1 MTVPP
6 PPPLRPPPPPSAAP
20 EAAEP
25 ALLPSAFRGDLP
37 VAEFLRYGHQLVD
50 WVGAYF
56 ADPEQHP
63 VLARVAPGD
72 VRRQLPASPP
82 ARGESLADVLADV
95 ERVLVPGLTHWN
107 HPGFFAYFAN
117 SSPAAGVLGELLAS
131 ALNVNAMLWRTAPAA
146 TELERVALDWLRQ
159 LMGLG
164 EGWFGVVNDT
174 ASISTLVA
182 LAAARE
188 ADPALDVRARGL
200 AGRADLA
207 PLRVYCSEHAHS
219 SVDKAAITLG
229 IGHGHV
235 VKVAADAACRMR
247 PDRLAAAVAEDRARG
262 LRPLAVVATVGTTST
277 AAVDPVRAAAAVCR
291 AEGLWLHVDASYGGA
306 AAAVPELRAHV
317 FDGVDAADSLVV
329 NPHKWLFT
337 PMDCSA
343 LYTRRPDVLRRAFA
357 LVPEYLTTRDAPA
370 GDAVNLMDYGVQ
382 LGRRFRALKLWMVL
396 RTFGAEGVAERVRY
410 HCQLARDF
418 AAWVA
423 AEPGWELAAPVSM
436 SLACFRYA
444 HPGASD
450 AECEASNARILAAVN
465 ATGEVFLSHTKLG
478 DRYVLRLAVG
488 NVRTERRHVARAWE
502 LLRDA
507 ARAEGGFG

>member
-1 MTVPP
+1 MSPAETPVP
-6 PPPLRPPPPPSAAP
+6 AAP
-20 EAAEP
+20 PEP
-25 ALLPSAFRGDLP
+25 DLLPSEFRGDLP
-37 VAEFLRYGHQLVD
+37 VAEFLRYARQVVD
-50 WVGAYF
+50 WVGGYF
-56 ADPEQHP
+56 ADPERFP

-72 VRRQLPASPP
+72 VRRALPAAPP

-95 ERVLVPGLTHWN
+95 ERVLVPGVTHWN
-107 HPGFFAYFAN
+107 HPGFFADFAN
-117 SSPAAGVLGELLAS
+117 SAGAAGVLGELLAA

-146 TELERVALDWLRQ
+146 TELELVALDWLRQ

-164 EGWFGVVNDT
+164 GGWFGLVNDT
-174 ASISTLVA
+174 ASVSTLVA

-188 ADPALDVRARGL
+188 ADPALAVRARGL
-200 AGRADLA
+200 AGRADLP

-229 IGHGHV
+229 LGHEHV
-235 VKVAADAACRMR
+235 VKVGVDAACRMR
-247 PDRLAAAVAEDRARG
+247 PDLLAAAMAADRARG

-277 AAVDPVRAAAAVCR
+277 AAVDPVAAVAAACR
-291 AEGLWLHVDASYGGA
+291 AEGAWLHVDASYGGA
-306 AAAVPELRAHV
+306 AALLPELRAGL
-317 FDGVDAADSLVV
+317 FDGVDGADSLVV

-357 LVPEYLTTRDAPA
+357 LVPEYLTTADAGDA

-396 RTFGAEGVAERVRY
+396 RTFGAEGMAERVRY
-410 HCQLARDF
+410 HCRLARDF
-418 AAWVA
+418 AGWVE

-436 SLACFRYA
+436 SLACFRCA
-444 HPGASD
+444 PAGTSED
-450 AECEASNARILAAVN
+450 ERSSLNERVLAAVN

-478 DRYVLRLAVG
+478 RRYVLRLAVG
-488 NVRTERRHVARAWE
+488 NVRTEQRHVARAWE
-502 LLRDA
+502 LLRQA
-507 ARAEGGFG
+507 ASATRG

>member
-6 PPPLRPPPPPSAAP
+6 PTPPPSAAP

-262 LRPLAVVATVGTTST
+262 LRPLAVVATVCERVLVMYGGRVVESGPVREVLTRPQHPYTRGLLDASDLE
-277 AAVDPVRAAAAVCR
+277 AVDERRRLRTIPGV
-291 AEGLWLHVDASYGGA
+291 
-306 AAAVPELRAHV
+306 VP
-317 FDGVDAADSLVV
+317 
-329 NPHKWLFT
+329 
-337 PMDCSA
+337 
-343 LYTRRPDVLRRAFA
+343 
-357 LVPEYLTTRDAPA
+357 PA
-370 GDAVNLMDYGVQ
+370 GHFPAGCV
-382 LGRRFRALKLWMVL
+382 FRTRCPNASPTCASRPPWS
-396 RTFGAEGVAERVRY
+396 GDE
-410 HCQLARDF
+410 AR
-418 AAWVA
+418 
-423 AEPGWELAAPVSM
+423 GY
-436 SLACFRYA
+436 ACF
-444 HPGASD
+444 HP
-450 AECEASNARILAAVN
+450 V
-465 ATGEVFLSHTKLG
+465 GEP
-478 DRYVLRLAVG
+478 
-488 NVRTERRHVARAWE
+488 ARA
-502 LLRDA
+502 
-507 ARAEGGFG
+507 